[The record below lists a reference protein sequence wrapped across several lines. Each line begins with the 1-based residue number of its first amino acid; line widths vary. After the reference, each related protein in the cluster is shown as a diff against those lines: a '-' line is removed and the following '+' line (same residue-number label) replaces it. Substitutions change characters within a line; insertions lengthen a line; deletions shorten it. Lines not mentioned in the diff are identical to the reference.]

1 MKAYE
6 PAPGANFAPILI
18 GAIAACV
25 AGALVLTLLTRPGA
39 PAAAPAEQIT
49 LVAARIPFEAQNALR
64 GEMGSFDAL
73 GKSTARLK
81 SIVAADGMAAQLG
94 PNLGKLAAAA
104 AGVVDARPAVETI
117 QAANQETR
125 ELAPKLLSELG
136 DLASAVGVQKLEG
149 MSRYLERFELTV
161 QRIQQELN
169 GLASGV
175 SDAAPTAQ
183 RLADSLEFLNQVM
196 RGLSGEE
203 SGMALSR
210 VTGPDAEQRLKTV
223 IQRNQQFAASVRKAI
238 GAAETLSRAQ
248 AAARSLP
255 ALSSAVAAQLG
266 GVPAAAPAQASPAYK
281 YASAALLALAVLAL
295 GVLFAVLRKSL
306 TARRTSELRVR
317 ENERNQE
324 AIMRLLDELSSLAD
338 GDLTVQATV
347 TEDITGAIADS
358 INYAI
363 EALRELVATINDS
376 AIQLDGAARQTQSAA
391 AHMAKASSAQSRQIT
406 AASESMADMA
416 SSIEEVSNNSERCAD
431 VARHSVDIAHK
442 GGDAVRR
449 TIDGMNAIRETIQE
463 TSKRIK
469 RLGESSQEIGNIV
482 ELIND
487 IAEQTNILALNAS
500 IQASMAG
507 EAGRG
512 FAVVADEVQ
521 RLAERAANA
530 TKQIE
535 VLVRTIQT
543 DTNEAVVSMERSTT
557 DVVGG
562 ALLAENAGAAL
573 EEIEQVSNQI
583 ASLVQNISA
592 SARQQAAVSGNIS
605 KSMQVVREIST
616 QTAEG
621 STATSASI
629 AKLAALSAQLRKS
642 VAGFRLPDYGAGT
655 TTLAGATANGQGAR
669 PQLPG
674 GNGAS
679 GAAPGGVGSASVGG
693 SGAVGSGAGGP
704 DAATPGAGN
713 SGKLRKASSAGARA

>member
-1 MKAYE
+1 MSTRNDT
-6 PAPGANFAPILI
+6 GSGVNFLPVLAGLI
-18 GAIAACV
+18 ALCL
-25 AGALVLTLLTRPGA
+25 AGAAALTLLA
-39 PAAAPAEQIT
+39 HNAAPAGTPAELS
-49 LVAARIPFEAQNALR
+49 LVVQRVPYEAQNALR
-64 GEMGSFDAL
+64 GEASAFDAL
-73 GKSTARLK
+73 AKSAARLK
-81 SIVAADGMAAQLG
+81 SLRAALGDGGAGTDGRSGAG
-94 PNLGKLAAAA
+94 PAAA
-104 AGVVDARPAVETI
+104 AGKDSWNKLNEGIASVGGARVPVETI
-117 QAANQETR
+117 QASNQEAR

-149 MSRYLERFELTV
+149 MSRYLERFELMV
-161 QRIQQELN
+161 QRIQQDLN

-175 SDAAPTAQ
+175 SDAAPAAQ

-203 SGMALSR
+203 SGLALSK
-210 VTGPDAEQRLKTV
+210 VTGADAEQRLKTV
-223 IQRNQQFAASVRKAI
+223 VARNQQYGNAVRKAI
-238 GAAETLSRAQ
+238 GAAEPLSKAQ

-255 ALSSAVAAQLG
+255 AVASSLAAGLG
-266 GVPAAAPAQASPAYK
+266 DAPALRADSGASYK
-281 YASAALLALAVLAL
+281 PWVVALLVLAAALLAGLVR
-295 GVLFAVLRKSL
+295 VYSK
-306 TARRTSELRVR
+306 TANVRRTSELRVR

-363 EALRELVATINDS
+363 EALRELVTTINDS
-376 AIQLDGAARQTQSAA
+376 AIQLDGATKQTQAAA
-391 AHMAKASSAQSRQIT
+391 AHMAKASSAQSRQISS
-406 AASESMADMA
+406 ASESMADMA
-416 SSIEEVSNNSERCAD
+416 ASIEEVSGNSERCSD

-592 SARQQAAVSGNIS
+592 SARQQAMASGSIS
-605 KSMQVVREIST
+605 KNMQVVREISA

-621 STATSASI
+621 STATSTSI

-642 VAGFRLPDYGAGT
+642 VAGFRLPDYGGGT
-655 TTLAGATANGQGAR
+655 TTLGASSTRLQALSESGAGATEVK
-669 PQLPG
+669 G
-674 GNGAS
+674 GNTS
-679 GAAPGGVGSASVGG
+679 
-693 SGAVGSGAGGP
+693 
-704 DAATPGAGN
+704 TTGN
-713 SGKLRKASSAGARA
+713 SGKMRKASGFGS

>member
-1 MKAYE
+1 MTTRNDTG
-6 PAPGANFAPILI
+6 PGPKFLPVLATLI
-18 GAIAACV
+18 VLCLVGA
-25 AGALVLTLLTRPGA
+25 AGLTLLTRSST
-39 PAAAPAEQIT
+39 PAAAPAELS
-49 LVAARIPFEAQNALR
+49 LVVQRIPFEAQNGLR
-64 GEMGSFDAL
+64 GESSAFDAL
-73 GKSTARLK
+73 AKSAARLK
-81 SIVAADGMAAQLG
+81 TLR
-94 PNLGKLAAAA
+94 AAAA
-104 AGVVDARPAVETI
+104 DSAPAAAANWRKMTESVGAVADARAAVATI
-117 QAANQETR
+117 QGSSQEAR

-149 MSRYLERFELTV
+149 MSRYLERFELMV
-161 QRIQQELN
+161 QRIQQDLN
-169 GLASGV
+169 GLATGV
-175 SDAAPTAQ
+175 SDAAPAAQ
-183 RLADSLEFLNQVM
+183 RLADSLEFLNQVV
-196 RGLSGEE
+196 RGLSGDE
-203 SGMALSR
+203 SGLALTR
-210 VTGPDAEQRLKTV
+210 VTGADAEQRLKTV
-223 IQRNQQFAASVRKAI
+223 VARNQQYGASVRKAI
-238 GAAETLSRAQ
+238 GAAEPLSKAQ
-248 AAARSLP
+248 SAARALP
-255 ALSSAVAAQLG
+255 ALASSLVTQLG
-266 GVPAAAPAQASPAYK
+266 DAPAQTDTGGGSYK
-281 YASAALLALAVLAL
+281 LWIVSLLGIAALLVALLAWTY
-295 GVLFAVLRKSL
+295 VKTVNV
-306 TARRTSELRVR
+306 RRSSEQRVR

-363 EALRELVATINDS
+363 EALRELVTTINDS
-376 AIQLDGAARQTQSAA
+376 AIQLDGATKQTQAA
-391 AHMAKASSAQSRQIT
+391 ASHMAKASSAQSRQISS
-406 AASESMADMA
+406 ASESMVDMA
-416 SSIEEVSNNSERCAD
+416 ASIEEVSGNSERCSD

-592 SARQQAAVSGNIS
+592 SARQQAVASGNIS
-605 KSMQVVREIST
+605 KNMQVVREIST
-616 QTAEG
+616 QAAAGT
-621 STATSASI
+621 TATSTSI

-642 VAGFRLPDYGAGT
+642 VAGFRLPDYGGGT
-655 TTLAGATANGQGAR
+655 TTVGSPASASSPRLPPVNEPASSGGAGA
-669 PQLPG
+669 
-674 GNGAS
+674 
-679 GAAPGGVGSASVGG
+679 
-693 SGAVGSGAGGP
+693 
-704 DAATPGAGN
+704 
-713 SGKLRKASSAGARA
+713 KIRKASGFGA

>member
-1 MKAYE
+1 MSTLE
-6 PAPGANFAPILI
+6 TAPKTNILPVLL
-18 GAIAACV
+18 GLTAAC
-25 AGALVLTLLTRPGA
+25 LVG
-39 PAAAPAEQIT
+39 AAALTWLVRTVAP
-49 LVAARIPFEAQNALR
+49 VAAPSERLSLVFERIPFEAQNALR
-64 GEMGSFDAL
+64 GDASAFDSFA
-73 GKSTARLK
+73 KSMERLK
-81 SIVAADGMAAQLG
+81 TLTAGGAAGQVKPETL
-94 PNLGKLAAAA
+94 NKFRAAAA
-104 AGVVDARPAVETI
+104 DVQSARAAVETV

-161 QRIQQELN
+161 QHIQQELS

-175 SDAAPTAQ
+175 TDAAPTAQ
-183 RLADSLEFLNQVM
+183 RLADSLEFLSQVV

-203 SGMALSR
+203 SGLALSR
-210 VTGPDAEQRLKTV
+210 VTGADAEQRLKTV
-223 IQRNQQFAASVRKAI
+223 VQRNQQFAGSVRKAI
-238 GAAETLSRAQ
+238 GASEALSKAQ
-248 AAARSLP
+248 TAARSLP
-255 ALSSAVAAQLG
+255 QLAADLTGQVG
-266 GVPAAAPAQASPAYK
+266 GAAPVPAESDGGYK
-281 YASAALLALAVLAL
+281 LWITGLLAAALLLLGALWRV
-295 GVLFAVLRKSL
+295 FAKSV
-306 TARRTSELRVR
+306 TARRSSELRVR

-363 EALRELVATINDS
+363 EALRELVTTINDS
-376 AIQLDGAARQTQSAA
+376 AIQLDGAAKQTQAAA

-406 AASESMADMA
+406 AASDSMADMA
-416 SSIEEVSNNSERCAD
+416 ASIEEVSGNSERSAD

-592 SARQQAAVSGNIS
+592 SARQQAAASGNIS

-616 QTAEG
+616 QTAES
-621 STATSASI
+621 STATSTSV

-642 VAGFRLPDYGAGT
+642 VAGFRLPDYGGGT
-655 TTLAGATANGQGAR
+655 TTVGAMAAAEGAPAGTAAVAALNPPPAKAGSSGKMR
-669 PQLPG
+669 K
-674 GNGAS
+674 AS
-679 GAAPGGVGSASVGG
+679 GA
-693 SGAVGSGAGGP
+693 
-704 DAATPGAGN
+704 
-713 SGKLRKASSAGARA
+713 

>member
-1 MKAYE
+1 V
-6 PAPGANFAPILI
+6 NFLPVLAALI
-18 GAIAACV
+18 VLCL
-25 AGALVLTLLTRPGA
+25 AGAAALTLLTHNTA
-39 PAAAPAEQIT
+39 PVTAPAEQLS
-49 LVAARIPFEAQNALR
+49 LVVQRIPYEAQNALR
-64 GEMGSFDAL
+64 GESSAFDAL
-73 GKSTARLK
+73 AKSVARLK
-81 SIVAADGMAAQLG
+81 TLRGAVADRGTGAGD
-94 PNLGKLAAAA
+94 AAAWTKLSD
-104 AGVVDARPAVETI
+104 GVKAIGEARAPVDTI
-117 QAANQETR
+117 QASNQEAR

-149 MSRYLERFELTV
+149 MSRYLERFELMV
-161 QRIQQELN
+161 QRIQQDLN

-175 SDAAPTAQ
+175 SDAAPSAQ

-203 SGMALSR
+203 SGLALTR
-210 VTGPDAEQRLKTV
+210 VSGAEAEQRLKAV
-223 IQRNQQFAASVRKAI
+223 VARNQQYGNAVRKAI
-238 GAAETLSRAQ
+238 GAAEALSKAQ
-248 AAARSLP
+248 AAARTLP
-255 ALSSAVAAQLG
+255 AVASSLATELGDGSATRADSGLGLKPWVLSLLG
-266 GVPAAAPAQASPAYK
+266 LA
-281 YASAALLALAVLAL
+281 AALLAALAWIYS
-295 GVLFAVLRKSL
+295 KSVNV
-306 TARRTSELRVR
+306 RRTSELRVR

-363 EALRELVATINDS
+363 EALRELVTTINDS
-376 AIQLDGAARQTQSAA
+376 AIQLDGAAKQTQAAA
-391 AHMAKASSAQSRQIT
+391 AHMAKASSAQSRQISS
-406 AASESMADMA
+406 ASESMADMA
-416 SSIEEVSNNSERCAD
+416 ASIEEVSGNSERCSD

-592 SARQQAAVSGNIS
+592 SARQQAAASGNIS
-605 KSMQVVREIST
+605 KNMQVVRELST

-621 STATSASI
+621 STATSTSI

-642 VAGFRLPDYGAGT
+642 VAGFRLPDYGGGT
-655 TTLAGATANGQGAR
+655 TT
-669 PQLPG
+669 
-674 GNGAS
+674 
-679 GAAPGGVGSASVGG
+679 VGSTSTRLPAMNEPASTGVTGSATSATSGTSGG
-693 SGAVGSGAGGP
+693 TSNTSGTSSS
-704 DAATPGAGN
+704 TSNAGN
-713 SGKLRKASSAGARA
+713 TGKMRKASGFGA

>member
-1 MKAYE
+1 MNKLSDTGSGVKFVPVLA
-6 PAPGANFAPILI
+6 ALIVLCLGGAA
-18 GAIAACV
+18 V
-25 AGALVLTLLTRPGA
+25 MTALTHNTASV
-39 PAAAPAEQIT
+39 AAPAELS
-49 LVAARIPFEAQNALR
+49 LVVQRMPYEAQNALR
-64 GEMGSFDAL
+64 GESSAFDAL
-73 GKSTARLK
+73 AKSAARLK
-81 SIVAADGMAAQLG
+81 ALRGAVPDKGAGTGSAANAATSAALWTKLADGVSTVG
-94 PNLGKLAAAA
+94 
-104 AGVVDARPAVETI
+104 DARAAVETI
-117 QAANQETR
+117 QGSNQEAR

-149 MSRYLERFELTV
+149 MSRYVDRFELMV
-161 QRIQQELN
+161 QRIQQDLN

-175 SDAAPTAQ
+175 SDAAPAAQ
-183 RLADSLEFLNQVM
+183 RLADSLEFLSQVV

-203 SGMALSR
+203 SGLALTR
-210 VTGPDAEQRLKTV
+210 VSGADAEQRLKTV
-223 IQRNQQFAASVRKAI
+223 VARNQQYGSSVRKAI
-238 GAAETLSRAQ
+238 GAAEVLSKAQ
-248 AAARSLP
+248 AAARTLP
-255 ALSSAVAAQLG
+255 AVASGLATELG
-266 GVPAAAPAQASPAYK
+266 DVPAPRVESGASYK
-281 YASAALLALAVLAL
+281 PWRLLLLGLAAALMAALAWTYSKTVN
-295 GVLFAVLRKSL
+295 V
-306 TARRTSELRVR
+306 RRTSELRVR

-363 EALRELVATINDS
+363 EALRELVTTINDS
-376 AIQLDGAARQTQSAA
+376 AIQLDGATKQTQGAA
-391 AHMAKASSAQSRQIT
+391 AHMAKASSAQSRQIS

-416 SSIEEVSNNSERCAD
+416 ASIEEVSGNSERCSD

-469 RLGESSQEIGNIV
+469 RLGESSQEIGNTV

-535 VLVRTIQT
+535 VLVRTIQA

-592 SARQQAAVSGNIS
+592 SARQQAIASGNIS
-605 KSMQVVREIST
+605 KNMQVVREISS

-621 STATSASI
+621 STATSTSI

-642 VAGFRLPDYGAGT
+642 VAGFRLPDYGGGT
-655 TTLAGATANGQGAR
+655 TTV
-669 PQLPG
+669 
-674 GNGAS
+674 GAS
-679 GAAPGGVGSASVGG
+679 SSTRLAALNEAASTASTASAGS
-693 SGAVGSGAGGP
+693 
-704 DAATPGAGN
+704 AGN
-713 SGKLRKASSAGARA
+713 SGSSTGNTGKMRKASGFGA

>member
-1 MKAYE
+1 MSTLE
-6 PAPGANFAPILI
+6 TAPKTNVLPVLLALTV
-18 GAIAACV
+18 AC
-25 AGALVLTLLTRPGA
+25 LLS
-39 PAAAPAEQIT
+39 AAALTWLAHTAAP
-49 LVAARIPFEAQNALR
+49 VAAPSERLSLVFERIPFEAQNALR
-64 GEMGSFDAL
+64 GDASAFDAL
-73 GKSTARLK
+73 AKSMERLK
-81 SIVAADGMAAQLG
+81 SMTAGGAGGQV
-94 PNLGKLAAAA
+94 KLETLNKFGAAAA
-104 AGVVDARPAVETI
+104 DVQGARAAVETV

-125 ELAPKLLSELG
+125 GLAPKLLSELG

-161 QRIQQELN
+161 QHIQQELS

-175 SDAAPTAQ
+175 TDAAPTAQ
-183 RLADSLEFLNQVM
+183 RLADSLEFLSQVV
-196 RGLSGEE
+196 RGLSGDE
-203 SGMALSR
+203 SGLALSR
-210 VTGPDAEQRLKTV
+210 VTGADAEQRLKTV
-223 IQRNQQFAASVRKAI
+223 VQRNQQFAGSVRKAI
-238 GAAETLSRAQ
+238 GAAEALSKAQ

-255 ALSSAVAAQLG
+255 QLAAGLTAQIG
-266 GVPAAAPAQASPAYK
+266 GAAPAPAPAESDGGYK
-281 YASAALLALAVLAL
+281 PWIMGLLAAALLLLGALWWVSA
-295 GVLFAVLRKSL
+295 KSV
-306 TARRTSELRVR
+306 TARRSSELRVR

-363 EALRELVATINDS
+363 EALRELVTTINDS
-376 AIQLDGAARQTQSAA
+376 AIQLDGAAKQTQAAA

-406 AASESMADMA
+406 AASDSMADMA
-416 SSIEEVSNNSERCAD
+416 ASIEEVSGNSERSAD

-592 SARQQAAVSGNIS
+592 SARQQAAASGNIS

-616 QTAEG
+616 QTAES
-621 STATSASI
+621 STATSTSV

-642 VAGFRLPDYGAGT
+642 VAGFRLPDYGGGT
-655 TTLAGATANGQGAR
+655 TTVGAAEPAAPAAPAVAALSPPPAKAGNSAKMR
-669 PQLPG
+669 K
-674 GNGAS
+674 AS
-679 GAAPGGVGSASVGG
+679 GA
-693 SGAVGSGAGGP
+693 
-704 DAATPGAGN
+704 
-713 SGKLRKASSAGARA
+713 

>member
-1 MKAYE
+1 MIKRTETPPNTGFLLLLA
-6 PAPGANFAPILI
+6 
-18 GAIAACV
+18 
-25 AGALVLTLLTRPGA
+25 ALVVLCLAAAAALTALGQGSA
-39 PAAAPAEQIT
+39 AVAAPAEQLSL
-49 LVAARIPFEAQNALR
+49 LVQRMPFEAQNALR
-64 GEMGSFDAL
+64 GESSAFDAL
-73 GKSTARLK
+73 AKSAARLK
-81 SIVAADGMAAQLG
+81 ALRAALPGSGDAATFAKLSDGATTVG
-94 PNLGKLAAAA
+94 G
-104 AGVVDARPAVETI
+104 ARSAVEAI
-117 QAANQETR
+117 QTSTQEVR

-136 DLASAVGVQKLEG
+136 DLGSSVGAQKLEG

-161 QRIQQELN
+161 QRIQQDLN
-169 GLASGV
+169 GLGSGV
-175 SDAAPTAQ
+175 NDAGPSAQ
-183 RLADSLEFLNQVM
+183 RLADSLEFLNQVI
-196 RGLSGEE
+196 RALSGEE
-203 SGMALSR
+203 SGIAIQR
-210 VTGPDAEQRLKTV
+210 VTGADPEQRLKTV
-223 IQRNQQFAASVRKAI
+223 VQRNQQFNASVRKAI
-238 GAAETLSRAQ
+238 GAADTLAKAQ
-248 AAARSLP
+248 AAARALP
-255 ALSSAVAAQLG
+255 ALAGALATGLATSNPRVESGESYKPWILALLG
-266 GVPAAAPAQASPAYK
+266 LAAALF
-281 YASAALLALAVLAL
+281 AALAWTYS
-295 GVLFAVLRKSL
+295 K
-306 TARRTSELRVR
+306 TADKRHTNELRVR
-317 ENERNQE
+317 ENNRNQE

-363 EALRELVATINDS
+363 EALRELVKTIKES
-376 AIQLDGAARQTQSAA
+376 AIQLDGAAKQTQGTA
-391 AHMAKASSAQSRQIT
+391 AHMAKASSAQSRQIS

-416 SSIEEVSNNSERCAD
+416 ASIEEVSGNSERCAD
-431 VARHSVDIAHK
+431 VARHSVDVAHK

-583 ASLVQNISA
+583 ATLVHNISA

-605 KSMQVVREIST
+605 KNMQVVREISS

-621 STATSASI
+621 STATSTSI
-629 AKLAALSAQLRKS
+629 AKLATLSAQLRKS

-655 TTLAGATANGQGAR
+655 TAVSAGSAPAR
-669 PQLPG
+669 PPPVTEPK
-674 GNGAS
+674 NADK
-679 GAAPGGVGSASVGG
+679 
-693 SGAVGSGAGGP
+693 AG
-704 DAATPGAGN
+704 
-713 SGKLRKASSAGARA
+713 KIRKASGIGA

>member
-1 MKAYE
+1 LPVLA
-6 PAPGANFAPILI
+6 ALI
-18 GAIAACV
+18 VLCL
-25 AGALVLTLLTRPGA
+25 AGAAALTLLAHDTA
-39 PAAAPAEQIT
+39 PVNAPAEQLS
-49 LVAARIPFEAQNALR
+49 LVVQRIPYEAQNALR
-64 GEMGSFDAL
+64 GDASAFDAL
-73 GKSTARLK
+73 AKSMARLK
-81 SIVAADGMAAQLG
+81 TLRSAV
-94 PNLGKLAAAA
+94 PNLSADTGA
-104 AGVVDARPAVETI
+104 AGDAATWSKLSDGAKAVGEARPAVETI
-117 QAANQETR
+117 QASNQEAR
-125 ELAPKLLSELG
+125 ELGPKLLSELG

-149 MSRYLERFELTV
+149 MSRYLERFELMV
-161 QRIQQELN
+161 QRIQQDLS

-175 SDAAPTAQ
+175 SDAAPSAQ

-203 SGMALSR
+203 SGLALTR
-210 VTGPDAEQRLKTV
+210 VSGADAEQRLKAV
-223 IQRNQQFAASVRKAI
+223 VARNQQYGNAVRKAI
-238 GAAETLSRAQ
+238 GAAETLSKAQSAARALS
-248 AAARSLP
+248 AAASGLATELGGGSATRADSGSGYKPWVLSL
-255 ALSSAVAAQLG
+255 LGLAVALLG
-266 GVPAAAPAQASPAYK
+266 
-281 YASAALLALAVLAL
+281 ALAWIYS
-295 GVLFAVLRKSL
+295 KSVNV
-306 TARRTSELRVR
+306 RRTSELRVR

-363 EALRELVATINDS
+363 EALRELVTTINDS
-376 AIQLDGAARQTQSAA
+376 AIQLDGAAKQTQAAA
-391 AHMAKASSAQSRQIT
+391 AHMAKASSAQSRQISS
-406 AASESMADMA
+406 ASESMADMA
-416 SSIEEVSNNSERCAD
+416 ASIEEVSGNSERCSD

-592 SARQQAAVSGNIS
+592 SARQQAVASGNIS
-605 KSMQVVREIST
+605 KNMQVVREIST

-621 STATSASI
+621 STATSTSI

-642 VAGFRLPDYGAGT
+642 VAGFRLPDYSGGT
-655 TTLAGATANGQGAR
+655 TTVGSTTSTRLPAVNEPSSTGAT
-669 PQLPG
+669 G
-674 GNGAS
+674 GGS
-679 GAAPGGVGSASVGG
+679 GSSTSGSAS
-693 SGAVGSGAGGP
+693 SS
-704 DAATPGAGN
+704 TSNTGN
-713 SGKLRKASSAGARA
+713 TGKMRKASGFGA

>member
-1 MKAYE
+1 MTTRKE
-6 PAPGANFAPILI
+6 TGSGVNFLPVLAGLI
-18 GAIAACV
+18 VLCV
-25 AGALVLTLLTRPGA
+25 AGAAGLTLLTHDTA
-39 PAAAPAEQIT
+39 PVAAPAEQLS
-49 LVAARIPFEAQNALR
+49 LVVQRIPYEAQNALR
-64 GEMGSFDAL
+64 GESSAFDAL
-73 GKSTARLK
+73 NKSMARLK
-81 SIVAADGMAAQLG
+81 TLRGAVPDRGVSNAATWNKLTEGVSTVAA
-94 PNLGKLAAAA
+94 
-104 AGVVDARPAVETI
+104 ARAAVETI
-117 QAANQETR
+117 QASNQAAR

-136 DLASAVGVQKLEG
+136 DLASAVGAQKLEG
-149 MSRYLERFELTV
+149 MSRYLERFELMV
-161 QRIQQELN
+161 QRTQQDLN

-175 SDAAPTAQ
+175 SEAAPAAQ

-203 SGMALSR
+203 SGLALPR
-210 VTGPDAEQRLKTV
+210 VSGADAEQRLKTV
-223 IQRNQQFAASVRKAI
+223 VARNQQYGNSVRKAI
-238 GAAETLSRAQ
+238 GAAEALSKAQ
-248 AAARSLP
+248 AAARTLP
-255 ALSSAVAAQLG
+255 AVASSLVAELGDAPSSRADSGAGYKSWVLSLLG
-266 GVPAAAPAQASPAYK
+266 LA
-281 YASAALLALAVLAL
+281 AALLAVLAWTS
-295 GVLFAVLRKSL
+295 FKSVSI
-306 TARRTSELRVR
+306 RRTSELRVR

-376 AIQLDGAARQTQSAA
+376 AIQLEAATKQTQAAA
-391 AHMAKASSAQSRQIT
+391 AHMAKASSAQSRQISS
-406 AASESMADMA
+406 ASESMADMA
-416 SSIEEVSNNSERCAD
+416 ASIEEVSGNSERCSD

-592 SARQQAAVSGNIS
+592 SARQQAVASGNIS
-605 KSMQVVREIST
+605 KNMQVVREIST

-621 STATSASI
+621 STATSTSI

-642 VAGFRLPDYGAGT
+642 VAGFRLPDYGGGT
-655 TTLAGATANGQGAR
+655 TTV
-669 PQLPG
+669 
-674 GNGAS
+674 GAS
-679 GAAPGGVGSASVGG
+679 SSPRLPAVNEPTSTGGTGSTST
-693 SGAVGSGAGGP
+693 STSTSSTSSSP
-704 DAATPGAGN
+704 SNT
-713 SGKLRKASSAGARA
+713 GKMRKASGFGA

>member
-1 MKAYE
+1 MTTGRIEKSPNQNLL
-6 PAPGANFAPILI
+6 PAL
-18 GAIAACV
+18 AASLLLCLGL
-25 AGALVLTLLTRPGA
+25 AAVLTALTRNTA
-39 PAAAPAEQIT
+39 PVAAPAEQLS
-49 LVAARIPFEAQNALR
+49 LVVQRIPFEAQNALR
-64 GEMGSFDAL
+64 GESSAFDAL
-73 GKSTARLK
+73 GKSAARLK
-81 SIVAADGMAAQLG
+81 SLRAAMPGSGDSGAWSKLNDGVAAVAE
-94 PNLGKLAAAA
+94 
-104 AGVVDARPAVETI
+104 ARPAVETI
-117 QAANQETR
+117 QSSNQEVR

-136 DLASAVGVQKLEG
+136 DLGSSVGVQKLEG

-161 QRIQQELN
+161 QRIQQDLN
-169 GLASGV
+169 GLSSGV
-175 SDAAPTAQ
+175 SDAGPSAQ
-183 RLADSLEFLNQVM
+183 RLADSLEFLNQVI

-203 SGMALSR
+203 SGIAIQK
-210 VTGPDAEQRLKTV
+210 VTGADPEQRLKTV
-223 IQRNQQFAASVRKAI
+223 VQRNQQYTNSVRRAI
-238 GAAETLSRAQ
+238 GAADPLAKAQ
-248 AAARSLP
+248 AAARALP
-255 ALSSAVAAQLG
+255 ALANTLATQLG
-266 GVPAAAPAQASPAYK
+266 SAIPRVESGGGYK
-281 YASAALLALAVLAL
+281 IWILGLLTLAALLFAAL
-295 GVLFAVLRKSL
+295 GWAYSK
-306 TARRTSELRVR
+306 TADKRRSNELRVR

-363 EALRELVATINDS
+363 EALRELVTTINDS
-376 AIQLDGAARQTQSAA
+376 AIQLDGAAKQTQGVA
-391 AHMAKASSAQSRQIT
+391 AHMAKASSAQSRQIS

-416 SSIEEVSNNSERCAD
+416 ASIEEVSGNSERCSD
-431 VARHSVDIAHK
+431 VARHSVDVAHK

-605 KSMQVVREIST
+605 KNMQVVREISS

-621 STATSASI
+621 STATSTSI

-642 VAGFRLPDYGAGT
+642 VAGFRLPDFGT
-655 TTLAGATANGQGAR
+655 AATSAK
-669 PQLPG
+669 LP
-674 GNGAS
+674 ALKEP
-679 GAAPGGVGSASVGG
+679 AAPPAPAS
-693 SGAVGSGAGGP
+693 
-704 DAATPGAGN
+704 PG
-713 SGKLRKASSAGARA
+713 KMRKASGIGA